1 MGKHGLQILPPTT
14 HGAGIFTYIGFD
26 VSGKCTSQMVGFR
39 LWMWQ
44 THCQTVQLFDH
55 SHPFA
60 CLSEWGYKHLLEPS
74 KMGSLLHIL
83 QHTFATLLL
92 IFPRF
97 LFFRKRWRFTTRT
110 SPQAAAMI
118 WDMFSTS
125 VILIDLDGLLARP
138 NFSSWGFFST
148 QLGISWDFL
157 GLKCLTVP

>member
-92 IFPRF
+92 IFPYI
-97 LFFRKRWRFTTRT
+97 FFEKGDTKKKHTERPRWFGTCSRRRWF
-110 SPQAAAMI
+110 
-118 WDMFSTS
+118 WSTWT
-125 VILIDLDGLLARP
+125 GLKTRP

-148 QLGISWDFL
+148 PLGISYDWNDWN
-157 GLKCLTVP
+157 V